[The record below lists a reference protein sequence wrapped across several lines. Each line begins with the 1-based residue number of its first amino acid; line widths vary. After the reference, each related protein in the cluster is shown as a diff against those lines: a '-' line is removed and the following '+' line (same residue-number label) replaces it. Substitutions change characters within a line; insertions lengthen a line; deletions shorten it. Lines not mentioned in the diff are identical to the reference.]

1 MREALRA
8 HTQRAAPSGRLKARS
23 ALAPASTISP
33 RRRARLSAF
42 AGLLGAVLAMA
53 IVSIDALLL
62 GSAWFQQTYRVDT
75 PTVLGVVLAAGA
87 VSLAVTALSAHR
99 ATHVCPLLDVLRDE

>member
-1 MREALRA
+1 M
-8 HTQRAAPSGRLKARS
+8 S
-23 ALAPASTISP
+23 ALAPASTASTISP

-62 GSAWFQQTYRVDT
+62 GSTWFQQTYRVDT
-75 PTVLGVVLAAGA
+75 PTVLGVVLATGA
-87 VSLAVTALSAHR
+87 TSLAVTALSAYR
-99 ATHVCPLLDVLRDE
+99 ATHARLLYVLRDE